1 MKTELTHAL
10 VNVVGC
16 GDPML
21 GMMCPDSPP
30 ENQSATEI
38 EGISEMHGRE
48 LDGNSKGS
56 QISLLIVNHKKGK
69 LIMRSAQR
77 MLH

>member
-1 MKTELTHAL
+1 MKTELTHAM

-48 LDGNSKGS
+48 LDGNSKAVKFPS
-56 QISLLIVNHKKGK
+56 
-69 LIMRSAQR
+69 
-77 MLH
+77 